1 MAQTGKQFFFDLE
14 HGTILRSVLRT
25 KRIYTL
31 AMQYLSRGTST
42 LEHLSPIWLVPVMG
56 WCGLAQ
62 AWWRASESDEGHATL
77 LATIAGAVAL
87 VIFLVVSLLSLVRWS
102 KYPWAVAM
110 DMQHP
115 DQHPFLA
122 TIPISIMLLAG
133 LGVSM
138 FWNVSENLNTGLRLT
153 WAAGSL
159 LEIAA
164 TLWVTARWLQAKE
177 AGGPSWNAIT
187 PVLFIPVVGNALA
200 PLAGLTIELEP
211 WAMAQFGLGLFLW
224 PVMLALLVVRWVHVG
239 PLPPRMV
246 PSLFIMVVPPS
257 IVGLDLLLMGVALP
271 WIWCVWGIAAFF
283 LALAMTQINTLR
295 NLPFGMPHWGM
306 SFPMAAFTILSLRL
320 AFEANCKWLVLPS
333 YALLATTTMLVLWLS
348 FATLKGLQSGDLL
361 TPEAG

>member
-1 MAQTGKQFFFDLE
+1 
-14 HGTILRSVLRT
+14 
-25 KRIYTL
+25 
-31 AMQYLSRGTST
+31 
-42 LEHLSPIWLVPVMG
+42 
-56 WCGLAQ
+56 
-62 AWWRASESDEGHATL
+62 
-77 LATIAGAVAL
+77 
-87 VIFLVVSLLSLVRWS
+87 
-102 KYPWAVAM
+102 M

-138 FWNVSENLNTGLRLT
+138 FWNVSENLNTGLRVV
-153 WAAGSL
+153 WAVGSL

-224 PVMLALLVVRWVHVG
+224 PVMQALLVVRWVHVG

-246 PSLFIMVVPPS
+246 PALFIMVVPLYRRLRPLAHGS
-257 IVGLDLLLMGVALP
+257 GTALGLVRVGCCSLLFSVGPDANQYP
-271 WIWCVWGIAAFF
+271 AQ
-283 LALAMTQINTLR
+283 LALWHAALGHELSDGSFHHPHLAISLCSQLR
-295 NLPFGMPHWGM
+295 VAG
-306 SFPMAAFTILSLRL
+306 FT
-320 AFEANCKWLVLPS
+320 
-333 YALLATTTMLVLWLS
+333 
-348 FATLKGLQSGDLL
+348 
-361 TPEAG
+361 

>member
-1 MAQTGKQFFFDLE
+1 M
-14 HGTILRSVLRT
+14 ILRSVLRT

-31 AMQYLSRGTST
+31 TMQSPTRGAST

-62 AWWRASESDEGHATL
+62 AWLRASDSDDGQTTL

-87 VIFLVVSLLSLVRWS
+87 VIFLVVSVLSLVRWS
-102 KYPWAVAM
+102 KYPLAVSM

-138 FWNVSENLNTGLRLT
+138 FWNVSENLNTGLRVV
-153 WAAGSL
+153 WAVGSL

-187 PVLFIPVVGNALA
+187 PILFIPVVGNALA

-224 PVMLALLVVRWVHVG
+224 PVMQALLVVRWVHVG

-246 PSLFIMVVPPS
+246 PALFIMVVPPS

-271 WIWCVWGIAAFF
+271 WVWCVWGVAAFF
-283 LALAMTQINTLR
+283 LALALTQINTLR

-306 SFPMAAFTILSLRL
+306 SFPMAAFTILTLRL
-320 AFEANCKWLVLPS
+320 ASVANCGWLVLPS
-333 YALLATTTMLVLWLS
+333 HVLLATTTTLVLWLS
-348 FATLKGLQSGDLL
+348 FATLKGLQSGALL
-361 TPEAG
+361 SPEAG

>member
-1 MAQTGKQFFFDLE
+1 
-14 HGTILRSVLRT
+14 
-25 KRIYTL
+25 
-31 AMQYLSRGTST
+31 
-42 LEHLSPIWLVPVMG
+42 
-56 WCGLAQ
+56 
-62 AWWRASESDEGHATL
+62 
-77 LATIAGAVAL
+77 
-87 VIFLVVSLLSLVRWS
+87 
-102 KYPWAVAM
+102 M